1 MNPAVSRPLD
11 RAEAFFWFLDRC
23 SSMNFAVM
31 AEGEGPLAPEAF
43 ADAVANAQRV
53 HPLLAVAIE
62 SPGGG
67 PLAFVPRPEAAIALE
82 RQSPGEAWG
91 ERIAKALARPFALDE
106 APLVRA
112 LWHEAGGGRWAA
124 ALVFQHCIAD
134 GRSGLRL
141 LREVLEESLGLR
153 TGQGPLAPRGP
164 LTALFPAQYRG
175 AEGAIRAQAWR
186 AQLKTEGARR
196 PETLPGFVRSGEP
209 IRPGIISFRLE
220 EGIVR
225 GLVAKARESG
235 ASVHGALGAAEL
247 MACRERFAGGADP
260 RLMLTSPVDLRGH
273 LAGPLDDATPAFAV
287 TLLST
292 AVEVKAEPD
301 LWPLARHL
309 TRDLRRQVAEGCGHL
324 FYELV
329 PPAETLPPTPEA
341 VEGIRAYLA
350 RMPTACVLSNAGAVP
365 RVAGHGGVRVDG
377 LSFALCPM
385 GHQPL
390 FVAAATH
397 GEALAI
403 NVVHDDARLP
413 AAEARALAQSLESRL
428 RQAAR

>member
-1 MNPAVSRPLD
+1 MTAAVSRPLD

-31 AEGEGPLAPEAF
+31 AEGEGPLSPEAF
-43 ADAVANAQRV
+43 AGAVTRAQRV

-67 PLAFVPRPEAAIALE
+67 PLAFVPRPDAAIVPARE
-82 RQSPGEAWG
+82 SPGETWAG
-91 ERIAKALARPFALDE
+91 RIAQALAQPFALGE

-112 LWHEAGGGRWAA
+112 LWHDAGAGRWAA

-141 LREVLEESLGLR
+141 LREVLEDAIGAR
-153 TGQGPLAPRGP
+153 AGPAAIAPREP
-164 LTALFPAQYRG
+164 LTTLFPSQYRG
-175 AEGAIRAQAWR
+175 PEGAIRAQAWR
-186 AQLKTEGARR
+186 AQLKADGARR
-196 PETLPGFVRSGEP
+196 PEGPPGFVRTEAP
-209 IRPGIISFRLE
+209 IRPGLVSFGLD
-220 EGIVR
+220 EGVLR
-225 GLVAKARESG
+225 GLVARAREAG

-247 MACRERFAGGADP
+247 MACRERFASGADP

-287 TLLST
+287 TLLTT
-292 AVEVKAEPD
+292 AVDVKAESD

-309 TRDLRRQVAEGCGHL
+309 SRDLRRQVAEGCGHL
-324 FYELV
+324 FYQLV
-329 PPAETLPPTPEA
+329 PAAEALAPTPEA
-341 VEGIRAYLA
+341 IEGIRAYLA
-350 RMPTACVLSNAGAVP
+350 RMPTACVLSNAGAVS
-365 RVAGHGGVRVDG
+365 RVAAHGGVRVQS

-413 AAEARALAQSLESRL
+413 AAEARALAGSMESRL
-428 RQAAR
+428 RRAAG

>member
-1 MNPAVSRPLD
+1 MTAAVSRPLD

-31 AEGEGPLAPEAF
+31 AEGEGPLAPAAF
-43 ADAVANAQRV
+43 ADAVARAQRV

-67 PLAFVPRPEAAIALE
+67 PLAFVPRPDAAVTLE

-91 ERIAKALARPFALDE
+91 KRIAAALARPFALDE

-112 LWHEAGGGRWAA
+112 LWHDGVDGRWAA

-141 LREVLEESLGLR
+141 LREVLEDAIG
-153 TGQGPLAPRGP
+153 THGGAAAIAPREP
-164 LTALFPAQYRG
+164 LTSRFPAQYRG
-175 AEGAIRAQAWR
+175 PEGALRAQAWR
-186 AQLKTEGARR
+186 AQLKADGARR
-196 PETLPGFVRSGEP
+196 PETLPGFVRSGDP
-209 IRPGIISFRLE
+209 IRPGLVSFRLDE
-220 EGIVR
+220 SVVR
-225 GLVAKARESG
+225 GLVAKAREAG

-247 MACRERFAGGADP
+247 MACRERFAGGVDP

-292 AVEVKAEPD
+292 AVDVKAEPE
-301 LWPLARHL
+301 LWTLARHL

-324 FYELV
+324 FYQLV

-341 VEGIRAYLA
+341 IEGIRAYLA
-350 RMPTACVLSNAGAVP
+350 RMPTACVLSNAGSVT
-365 RVAGHGGVRVDG
+365 RVAGRGGVRVDG

-397 GEALAI
+397 GEVLEI
-403 NVVHDDARLP
+403 NVVHDEARLP
-413 AAEARALAQSLESRL
+413 AAEARALAGSLESRL
-428 RQAAR
+428 RQAAA